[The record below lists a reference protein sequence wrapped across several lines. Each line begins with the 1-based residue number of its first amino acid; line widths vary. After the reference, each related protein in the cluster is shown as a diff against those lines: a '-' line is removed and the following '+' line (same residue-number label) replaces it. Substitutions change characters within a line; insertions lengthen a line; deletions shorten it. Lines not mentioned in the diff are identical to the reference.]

1 MRNASLYAPR
11 PTKQRAVPLHYTAF
25 CGRCHRVN
33 AYVSA
38 PTSIMR
44 KSFSA
49 GHQYQ
54 WRAENELSYS
64 LHAAVVKENV
74 DATVLRD
81 CLRFNDTTA
90 CSFPVGTSSHR
101 VITRSP
107 RNVTRKEGRIT
118 QLMQAS
124 FDREVALHGYY
135 TDITTTWRICRRP

>member
-1 MRNASLYAPR
+1 MTCQRVPTVQFMSGYCSATLRREREYAQCLLVCTATNKTQGCSTALYC
-11 PTKQRAVPLHYTAF
+11 VL
-25 CGRCHRVN
+25 RCHCVN

-38 PTSIMR
+38 PRTSIMH
-44 KSFSA
+44 KSFPA

-90 CSFPVGTSSHR
+90 CSFPVGTS
-101 VITRSP
+101 
-107 RNVTRKEGRIT
+107 
-118 QLMQAS
+118 
-124 FDREVALHGYY
+124 
-135 TDITTTWRICRRP
+135 